1 MSAGNIIRRAVFH
14 GRVQGVGFRDF
25 VERQAERI
33 GVEGWVRNRR
43 DGTVEAVFAGPTEL
57 VEAMVSACRRGP
69 RSASVESIDITEANE
84 SELALRPAGND
95 FATLPTI

>member
-1 MSAGNIIRRAVFH
+1 MSGGNIIRRAVFH

-43 DGTVEAVFAGPTEL
+43 DGTVEAVIAGPSEL
-57 VEAMVSACRRGP
+57 VEAMISACRRGP
-69 RSASVESIDITEANE
+69 RSASVESIDVVEANE
-84 SELALRPAGND
+84 AELTLRPAGSE
-95 FATLPTI
+95 FVTLPTV